1 MILMTG
7 TSGWLEKRNS
17 MLILNG
23 FEIKTRLEGTPQQY
37 YTAKRGDE
45 VFTSKDLNY
54 IKRKVNSRA
63 PAGTNNVFSK
73 IQAKM

>member
-1 MILMTG
+1 MIG
-7 TSGWLEKRNS
+7 TSGWLGKRS
-17 MLILNG
+17 FMLILNG

-45 VFTSKDLNY
+45 VFTSKDFNY

-63 PAGTNNVFSK
+63 PIGSK
-73 IQAKM
+73 KWDKLKP

>member
-1 MILMTG
+1 M
-7 TSGWLEKRNS
+7 
-17 MLILNG
+17 ILNG

-54 IKRKVNSRA
+54 IKRKVSSRA
-63 PAGTNNVFSK
+63 PEGVKRWADNVIKNN
-73 IQAKM
+73 